1 MKDRINGWIIR
12 LGLWLARTGGWDETP
27 IVAPYEQQIQR
38 LLEQAKHDASS
49 RDRVIDDL
57 SLTLAERE
65 QAIQEREGKLKGL
78 SEAAV
83 QREASLSTVIHDMQ
97 RTIQDLQSRMA
108 TAATV
113 SKPVFDRAGQLSRDA
128 DTTLSGGEAKRHQVY
143 AKLIKDFPIV
153 NKRELALAIEL
164 ALFHSPKEG

>member
-1 MKDRINGWIIR
+1 MEWIIR
-12 LGLWLARTGGWDETP
+12 FGLWFARKGGWNEAP
-27 IVAPYEQQIQR
+27 IIAPYEQQIKR
-38 LLEQAKHDASS
+38 LLAEAEREASS
-49 RDRVIDDL
+49 KARVIDDL
-57 SLTLAERE
+57 SLSLAERE
-65 QAIQEREGKLKGL
+65 HAIQEREARLKGL
-78 SEAAV
+78 SEDAV
-83 QREASLSTVIHDMQ
+83 QREDALTRVINGMKEK
-97 RTIQDLQSRMA
+97 IQDLQSRMA

-113 SKPVFDRAGQLSRDA
+113 SKPVFDRAGVLARDA